1 MYWKIESIPVSPE
14 SPNRTRRDTA
24 ARNIGLGL
32 AFVGY
37 YHIGESI
44 GALAVVPVLVEEIE
58 RSYNAGFEAGR
69 ETINVQP

>member
-1 MYWKIESIPVSPE
+1 MEQE
-14 SPNRTRRDTA
+14 

-37 YHIGESI
+37 YYIGESI
-44 GALAVVPVLVEEIE
+44 GALAVVPVLVEETE

-69 ETINVQP
+69 EATLNAMAWGEP